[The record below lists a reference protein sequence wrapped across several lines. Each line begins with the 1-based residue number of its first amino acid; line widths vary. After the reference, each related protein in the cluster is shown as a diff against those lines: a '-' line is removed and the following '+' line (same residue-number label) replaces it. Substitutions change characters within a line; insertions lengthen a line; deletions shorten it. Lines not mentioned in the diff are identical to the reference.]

1 MEDIKE
7 HLKDISEIRAMME
20 RNSKF
25 LSLSGLSGV
34 SAGVCALVGAA
45 VAAVY
50 MGIQFEFLSQGIPWS
65 RTDLYAFFGLDA
77 GLVIVFAV
85 GLAAIFS
92 RRMAKKKNLPLWNG
106 TSKLLLINLLI
117 PLVTGGIFCLIL
129 IWHENY
135 GFIPAAMLL
144 FYGMALLNAS
154 KFTLPEMR
162 YLAITELILGLV
174 CAVWIWYSLIFWALG
189 FGIAHIAYGAWMYFK
204 YER

>member
-34 SAGVCALVGAA
+34 SAGVCALIGAA
-45 VAAVY
+45 VAAAY
-50 MGIQFEFLSQGIPWS
+50 MGITFEWLRQPIPLN
-65 RTDLYAFFGLDA
+65 RNDIYAFFGLDA
-77 GLVIVFAV
+77 GLVVIFAV
-85 GLAAIFS
+85 GLAAVFS
-92 RRMAKKKNLPLWNG
+92 RRMAKKKDLPLWNS

-117 PLVTGGIFCLIL
+117 PLVTGGAFCLIL
-129 IWHENY
+129 VWHESY
-135 GFIPAAMLL
+135 PFIPAAMLL

-162 YLAITELILGLV
+162 YLAITELVLGLI
-174 CAVWIWYSLIFWALG
+174 CAVWVWYSLIFWALG
-189 FGIAHIAYGAWMYFK
+189 FGVAHIAYGAWMYFK